1 MSELVIVIGV
11 ISSGIVAVI
20 TAVFTNMRKSRCTT
34 ITCCGLK
41 CDRDVPQESR
51 KRSVEKSCSAFAV
64 I

>member
-1 MSELVIVIGV
+1 MSELVVIIGV

-20 TAVFTNMRKSRCTT
+20 TAVFTNMRKSRCTS

-41 CDRDVPQESR
+41 CDRDVVPQESR
-51 KRSVEKSCSAFAV
+51 KKSVEKSAFAV